1 MRDEFGPDPKSL
13 GAGVDGGSDLK
24 AVVLVEQNPVEDVAL
39 ASPVLANN
47 GDNRDVFILV
57 DLVEPVDG
65 LLVDYDSL
73 VRVNTTLVFVE
84 VDQLYRFGRHY
95 LHSR

>member
-13 GAGVDGGSDLK
+13 GTGIDGGPNFE
-24 AVVLVEQNPVEDVAL
+24 AVVLVEQNPIEDVAL
-39 ASPVLANN
+39 ASPVLTNN
-47 GDNRDVFILV
+47 GDNCDVFILV

-73 VRVNTTLVFVE
+73 VRVNNTLVFIE
-84 VDQLYRFGRHY
+84 VDQLYRFGRHFA
-95 LHSR
+95 LCR